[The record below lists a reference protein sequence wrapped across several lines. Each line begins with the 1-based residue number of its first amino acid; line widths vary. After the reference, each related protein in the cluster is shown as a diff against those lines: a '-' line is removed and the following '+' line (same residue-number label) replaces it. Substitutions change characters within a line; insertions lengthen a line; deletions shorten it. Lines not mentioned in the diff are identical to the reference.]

1 MKTWIVKHPTDKASV
16 IQKKCKTYAK
26 KSHQY
31 PKTLSNLKNYQL
43 AEFLPNRKQTSRL
56 RILFRNQYQIDI
68 VMEEKKSVQDGL
80 YLVKTKVGWI
90 LSGRV

>member
-1 MKTWIVKHPTDKASV
+1 MKTWMVKHPTDKASI

-31 PKTLSNLKNYQL
+31 PKTLSNSKNYQL
-43 AEFLPNRKQTSRL
+43 ADLLPNRKQTSRL
-56 RILFRNQYQIDI
+56 
-68 VMEEKKSVQDGL
+68 MEEKKSVQDGL

>member
-1 MKTWIVKHPTDKASV
+1 MKTWMVKHPADKASI

-31 PKTLSNLKNYQL
+31 PKTLSNSKNYQL
-43 AEFLPNRKQTSRL
+43 ADLLPNRKQTSRL
-56 RILFRNQYQIDI
+56 
-68 VMEEKKSVQDGL
+68 MEEKKSVQDGL